1 MKNIKRIVLGLAAM
15 TMLAS
20 CAKEITKAEAVEI
33 AKGYDTANVIYKS
46 GHGKSVTEVSFSAN
60 VPDAL
65 KEQYKGGTQEVDFKD
80 ETTVVGQR
88 LTAAHVEAAP
98 ETAKFKADGKKLEIT
113 YTMEESAMGGNMK
126 MTATAYVDENG
137 YPTSAITEQVINIV
151 AQETYTITAKQ
162 TITYT
167 WEK

>member
-1 MKNIKRIVLGLAAM
+1 MQLRKIVLGLAAM

-98 ETAKFKADGKKLEIT
+98 ETAKFKADGKKLEMSYVLEQEHQRLQSTT
-113 YTMEESAMGGNMK
+113 YF
-126 MTATAYVDENG
+126 DENG
-137 YPTSAITEQVINIV
+137 YPLGGNSEG
-151 AQETYTITAKQ
+151 TYTLKDGNRSFLITRK
-162 TITYT
+162 TSSTYT
-167 WEK
+167 WVK